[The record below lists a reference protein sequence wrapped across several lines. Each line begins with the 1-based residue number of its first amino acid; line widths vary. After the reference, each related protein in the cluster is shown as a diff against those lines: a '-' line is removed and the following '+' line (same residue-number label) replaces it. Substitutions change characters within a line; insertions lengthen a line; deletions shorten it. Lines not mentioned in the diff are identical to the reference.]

1 MDAAFSTRNVRTIT
15 IVVIYLKKDRY
26 FWVIMSHASPKFSII
41 IPAYNRAE
49 YLRYT
54 LDTCISQSYQSVEF
68 IVQDDASTD
77 DTRDV
82 VERYREIDGR
92 IIYQNIGQNSGMKG
106 NFERAL
112 ENASGQYIIC
122 LGADDALIPDT
133 LHDLAAVTDRHPSM
147 VISWPTSTYHYDQA
161 RGGRGQIIAP
171 HEMFG
176 RNIEVELSS
185 NDYFHRQ
192 VTKLFYADDQKAPM
206 LYVKSC
212 VPKLLINK
220 IKKQSGGV
228 FFSSSTPD
236 GYSGFAIASVCS
248 KYIYTNTSYTM
259 HGVSPSS
266 AGLNYVSGSN
276 DKNDHSKKFFK
287 DSQSVPM
294 AHQLASQ
301 PYSPL
306 ITLMTA
312 DFIFQTDNI
321 FKHNHSKKIS
331 LEKVLDKSLSELCD
345 GLFAEERISRELLI
359 LNNISKYTGHHEI
372 YIEMINSKKRNIRS
386 ILKGDAISFGLI
398 YIDCRSRN
406 INNVFEAA
414 KYIKRY
420 RNSIKVYAV
429 LNWIKAIYNAI
440 LYKRK
445 SYALRESLVHYHQ
458 AA

>member
-1 MDAAFSTRNVRTIT
+1 MPESR
-15 IVVIYLKKDRY
+15 
-26 FWVIMSHASPKFSII
+26 PKFSVI

-77 DTRDV
+77 DTRDM
-82 VERYREIDGR
+82 VERYCASDGR
-92 IIYQNIGQNSGMKG
+92 IIYRNIGKNSGMKG
-106 NFERAL
+106 NFEQAL
-112 ENASGQYIIC
+112 ENALGEYVIC

-133 LHDLAAVTDRHPSM
+133 LNELAAITDRYPSM
-147 VISWPTSTYHYDQA
+147 VISWPTATYHYDNA

-171 HEMFG
+171 HIMFE
-176 RNIEVELSS
+176 RSFQAELSS
-185 NDYFHRQ
+185 DDFFERQ
-192 VTKLFYADDQKAPM
+192 VQKLFYADDQKAPM

-212 VPKLLINK
+212 APKELIEK
-220 IKKQSGGV
+220 IKDQSGGA
-228 FFSSSTPD
+228 FFCSSTPD
-236 GYSGFAIASVCS
+236 GYSGFAIASACS
-248 KYIYTNTSYTM
+248 SYIFINTPFTM

-287 DSQSVPM
+287 DSQSIPM

-321 FKHNHSKKIS
+321 FKHNYSKKIS
-331 LEKVLDKSLSELCD
+331 YDKVLDKSLSELCD
-345 GLFAEERISRELLI
+345 GLFSEQKISRELEI
-359 LNNISKYTGHHEI
+359 LSNISRYSNLYEKYLENLRI
-372 YIEMINSKKRNIRS
+372 KRRNSRS
-386 ILKGDAISFGLI
+386 VLTGDAISLVLI
-398 YIDCRSRN
+398 YIDCKSRN
-406 INNVFEAA
+406 INNVFDAA
-414 KYIKRY
+414 NFIKKY
-420 RNSIKVYAV
+420 RNSKKIYAV

-440 LYKRK
+440 FYKRK
-445 SYALRESLVHYHQ
+445 SYALRESLAQYLEVV
-458 AA
+458 

>member
-1 MDAAFSTRNVRTIT
+1 MPESR
-15 IVVIYLKKDRY
+15 
-26 FWVIMSHASPKFSII
+26 PKFSVI

-54 LDTCISQSYQSVEF
+54 LDTCVSQSYQSVEF

-77 DTRDV
+77 DTRGI
-82 VERYREIDGR
+82 VERYSAIDGR
-92 IIYQNIGQNSGMKG
+92 IIYRNVGENSGMKG
-106 NFERAL
+106 NFELAL
-112 ENASGQYIIC
+112 ENASGEYAIC

-133 LHDLAAVTDRHPSM
+133 LHELAAVTDRYPSM
-147 VISWPTSTYHYDQA
+147 VISWPTATYHYDKA

-171 HEMFG
+171 HVLFRRHLEA
-176 RNIEVELSS
+176 VLSS
-185 NDYFHRQ
+185 EDYFDRQ
-192 VTKLFYADDQKAPM
+192 VQKLFYADDQKAPM

-212 VPKLLINK
+212 VPKILIEQ
-220 IKKQSGGV
+220 IKNRSGGA
-228 FFSSSTPD
+228 FFCSSTPD

-248 KYIYTNTSYTM
+248 SYIYINTSYTM

-287 DSQSVPM
+287 DSQSIPM
-294 AHQLASQ
+294 AYQLASE

-321 FKHNHSKKIS
+321 FQHNHSKKIS
-331 LEKVLDKSLSELCD
+331 YEKVLDKSLGELCD
-345 GLFAEERISRELLI
+345 GLFSKERIPRELSI
-359 LNNISKYTGHHEI
+359 LKNISKYRGI
-372 YIEMINSKKRNIRS
+372 YAVYMDLIRKKRRNSRS
-386 ILKGDAISFGLI
+386 ILTGDAISPGLI
-398 YIDCRSRN
+398 YLDCRTRK

-414 KYIKRY
+414 YFIKQH
-420 RNSIKVYAV
+420 RNSKKIYA
-429 LNWIKAIYNAI
+429 LINWFKAIYNAI

-445 SYALRESLVHYHQ
+445 SYALRESLAQYLEP
-458 AA
+458 A